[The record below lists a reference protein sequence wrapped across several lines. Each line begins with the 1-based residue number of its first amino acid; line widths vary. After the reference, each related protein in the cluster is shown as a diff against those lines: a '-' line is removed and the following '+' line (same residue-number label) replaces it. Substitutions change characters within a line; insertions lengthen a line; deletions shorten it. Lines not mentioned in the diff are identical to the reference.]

1 MKRFFY
7 MALIAFIARGVI
19 EVFKANVGFG
29 LVIIMILIVIFLY
42 TFVDRRRLKYQLRR
56 KSQEG
61 KK

>member
-1 MKRFFY
+1 

-42 TFVDRRRLKYQLRR
+42 TFVDRRRLKYQLKR